1 MELQVIDTYVFRS
14 VVLKTGLIKSISRYD
29 PIYAWVRSNN
39 VSPDW
44 TAEGETTVALGP
56 VASPAVVYTGKGETP
71 EERSPPNL
79 PGDAVFTGDF
89 IHCSNLNGASSLV
102 CLPALNVSDIDTEL
116 KDDYDGEN
124 EAANAQ
130 DKLLERYGLLETR
143 EIPFWDIAKLLKPK
157 VSRTQELE
165 PRSTGDPR
173 PWTITGPSG
182 NSFVSMSSPYL
193 TGNSGQILRGVNPN
207 AGNMNLLNQ
216 QDCMTGAITDSAA
229 ATRDLASEHILEL
242 NLVALGWEFVMTGL
256 APATTQSREYESR
269 FSDTLVPEH
278 LMGANGVFRQTWDQ
292 WDPNAPAGTHD
303 NPRLS
308 PEREM
313 WDAVG
318 SIAHPE
324 YMVNLQQTTNEFK
337 SRMMRG
343 IAGIGS
349 KRWVKFNWD
358 DTSVATGRTNAIG
371 ALSEIRFFLAV
382 VNYLNHPTVHAP
394 FMRSLNRISNIMDQ
408 FDAAVARNNLNGGVQ
423 THAGTIWREFIYDVV
438 ISRTE
443 TSQSQ
448 YRQWLQR
455 MSANWKAED
464 QAARA
469 NKASDQRLAEIQ
481 TILGDITKLL
491 NDYDPVKNANKFT
504 VDTSGLF
511 DNPSSA

>member
-1 MELQVIDTYVFRS
+1 MTS
-14 VVLKTGLIKSISRYD
+14 KTVLTGFISRYD

-56 VASPAVVYTGKGETP
+56 VASPAVVYSGQGETP
-71 EERSPPNL
+71 EERNPPNL
-79 PGDAVFTGDF
+79 SGEAVFSGDF
-89 IHCSNLNGASSLV
+89 IHCTNSNGASSLV

-130 DKLLERYGLLETR
+130 DKLLKRYGLLGTR
-143 EIPFWDIAKLLKPK
+143 TIPFWDIEKLLKPRA
-157 VSRTQELE
+157 SRTQELE
-165 PRSTGDPR
+165 PRSTGTPR

-182 NSFVSMSSPYL
+182 NGFVSMSSEYP

-216 QDCMTGAITDSAA
+216 HDCMTGAITDSAA
-229 ATRDLASEHILEL
+229 PSRDLASEHILEL
-242 NLVALGWEFVMTGL
+242 NLVALGWQFVMTGI
-256 APATTQSREYESR
+256 APATTQSTQHPTR
-269 FSDTLVPEH
+269 FPGLQVPEH

-292 WDPNAPAGTHD
+292 WDPNAPAGAHE

-318 SIAHPE
+318 SFAHPE

-343 IAGIGS
+343 IAGIGP

-358 DTSVATGRTNAIG
+358 DTSAATGKTNAIG
-371 ALSEIRFFLAV
+371 ALSEIRLFLAV

-394 FMRSLNRISNIMDQ
+394 FMRSLNRISDIMDQ

-423 THAGTIWREFIYDVV
+423 THAGTLWREFIHDVV

-443 TSQSQ
+443 TSQTQ
-448 YRQWLQR
+448 YRLWLRR
-455 MSANWKAED
+455 MSDNWKAA
-464 QAARA
+464 QTAAE
-469 NKASDQRLAEIQ
+469 ASNASSQRLGEIAG
-481 TILGDITKLL
+481 ILEDINKLL
-491 NDYDPVKNANKFT
+491 NDYDPVKNANQFVVNT
-504 VDTSGLF
+504 NGLF
-511 DNPSSA
+511 ENPPSA